1 MAGDQYNL
9 GLLDDDDYK
18 VSVLRTKLLG
28 IGECFMYRL
37 PKGSKSPYRYVE
49 NFAWSEIRVTFFLRR
64 TICFS
69 LYVCILTFDFF
80 VSSIARPKNDRADG
94 WPLTKPLQCVS
105 LRVERRGDVLL
116 LIFTYTHGDVGPKSQ
131 QKLFALCPIDIV
143 NQSDSEKKKM
153 GHFVE
158 AVVDSTR
165 YFVVRVKD
173 EKADREALIGLGF
186 RDREEAGD
194 FRMAL
199 AKYESDI
206 KREMAGRR

>member
-1 MAGDQYNL
+1 MAGEQYNL

-18 VSVLRTKLLG
+18 VSVLRTKMLG

-37 PKGSKSPYRYVE
+37 PKGSKSPYR
-49 NFAWSEIRVTFFLRR
+49 
-64 TICFS
+64 
-69 LYVCILTFDFF
+69 
-80 VSSIARPKNDRADG
+80 ADG

-105 LRVERRGDVLL
+105 LRMERRGDVLL
-116 LIFTYTHGDVGPKSQ
+116 LIFTYTHGEVGVGSKSQ
-131 QKLFALCPIDIV
+131 QKLFALCPIDII
-143 NQSDSEKKKM
+143 NQSDSEKKKI

-173 EKADREALIGLGF
+173 AKADREALIGLGF

-194 FRMAL
+194 FRTAL

-206 KREMAGRR
+206 KKEQANR

>member
-1 MAGDQYNL
+1 MAGDQFNL

-18 VSVLRTKLLG
+18 VSVLRTRLLG
-28 IGECFMYRL
+28 IAECFMYRL
-37 PKGSKSPYRYVE
+37 PRGSKSP
-49 NFAWSEIRVTFFLRR
+49 F
-64 TICFS
+64 
-69 LYVCILTFDFF
+69 
-80 VSSIARPKNDRADG
+80 RADG

-116 LIFTYTHGDVGPKSQ
+116 LIFTFTHGDAGSRGQ

-143 NQSDSEKKKM
+143 NQTDNEKKKVD
-153 GHFVE
+153 HFVE
-158 AVVDSTR
+158 AVLDSTR

-194 FRMAL
+194 FRAAL
-199 AKYESDI
+199 AKYEQDI
-206 KREMAGRR
+206 KKEYANR

>member
-1 MAGDQYNL
+1 MRYDLAL
-9 GLLDDDDYK
+9 GFKKDRFSNYTP
-18 VSVLRTKLLG
+18 SFP
-28 IGECFMYRL
+28 C
-37 PKGSKSPYRYVE
+37 SK
-49 NFAWSEIRVTFFLRR
+49 
-64 TICFS
+64 
-69 LYVCILTFDFF
+69 LTF
-80 VSSIARPKNDRADG
+80 VSLNFTYRADG

-143 NQSDSEKKKM
+143 NQSDSEKKKI

-206 KREMAGRR
+206 KREQRR

>member
-28 IGECFMYRL
+28 IAECFMYRL
-37 PKGSKSPYRYVE
+37 PKGSSSPY
-49 NFAWSEIRVTFFLRR
+49 
-64 TICFS
+64 
-69 LYVCILTFDFF
+69 
-80 VSSIARPKNDRADG
+80 RADG

-116 LIFTYTHGDVGPKSQ
+116 LIFTYTHGDSGARGQ

-143 NQSDSEKKKM
+143 NQSENEKKKVD
-153 GHFVE
+153 HFVE
-158 AVVDSTR
+158 AVLDSTR

-173 EKADREALIGLGF
+173 EKANREALIGLGF

-194 FRMAL
+194 FRAAL
-199 AKYESDI
+199 LKYEQDI
-206 KREMAGRR
+206 KKEYAKR

>member
-1 MAGDQYNL
+1 MGGDNFNL

-28 IGECFMYRL
+28 IAECFLYRL
-37 PKGSKSPYRYVE
+37 PQGSKSP
-49 NFAWSEIRVTFFLRR
+49 F
-64 TICFS
+64 
-69 LYVCILTFDFF
+69 
-80 VSSIARPKNDRADG
+80 RADG

-116 LIFTYTHGDVGPKSQ
+116 LIFTYTHGDAGASPRGE

-143 NQSDSEKKKM
+143 NQTDSGKKKVD
-153 GHFVE
+153 HFVE
-158 AVVDSTR
+158 AVLDSTR

-173 EKADREALIGLGF
+173 EKANREALIGLGF

-194 FRMAL
+194 FRAAL
-199 AKYESDI
+199 AKYEQDI
-206 KREMAGRR
+206 KKEYANRS

>member
-18 VSVLRTKLLG
+18 VSVLRTKMLG

-37 PKGSKSPYRYVE
+37 PKGSKSPY
-49 NFAWSEIRVTFFLRR
+49 
-64 TICFS
+64 
-69 LYVCILTFDFF
+69 
-80 VSSIARPKNDRADG
+80 RADG

-143 NQSDSEKKKM
+143 NQSDSEKKTM

-206 KREMAGRR
+206 RREMAGRR

>member
-1 MAGDQYNL
+1 M
-9 GLLDDDDYK
+9 
-18 VSVLRTKLLG
+18 
-28 IGECFMYRL
+28 
-37 PKGSKSPYRYVE
+37 SKIIS
-49 NFAWSEIRVTFFLRR
+49 
-64 TICFS
+64 
-69 LYVCILTFDFF
+69 
-80 VSSIARPKNDRADG
+80 ADG

-143 NQSDSEKKKM
+143 NQSDSEKKSM
-153 GHFVE
+153 DYFVE
-158 AVVDSTR
+158 AVLDSTR

-206 KREMAGRR
+206 KREQANR